1 MMDERVERVER
12 LKQLVAKCD
21 DINTLYELIQK
32 DAFLLEQID
41 DVPFFD
47 TPLHKAASAGHIPLA
62 MEMMRLKP
70 SFARKPNPEGFS
82 PFYLALIKGHTE
94 MVHRLLQ
101 IDGNL
106 VRVKGKEG
114 ITALHYAAKNAK
126 NDELDLL
133 SEFRT
138 VCPDSIEDV
147 TIQNETALHIALKC
161 HNIGAFEVLVG
172 WLQKDW
178 SKDAI
183 SRERTVLNW
192 KDAEGN
198 TVLHVA
204 VSNNQTQASLSV
216 CNKFTYCSNKIKFV
230 VFMKVYGV
238 QRDLIVRIECL
249 NIASSICCIYK
260 YMQSRL

>member
-1 MMDERVERVER
+1 MMDERVKRVES
-12 LKQLVAKCD
+12 LKQLVAECGN
-21 DINTLYELIQK
+21 INTLYKSIEK

-82 PFYLALIKGHTE
+82 PFYLALKNGHTE
-94 MVHRLLQ
+94 MVRRLLQ
-101 IDGNL
+101 VDGNL

-114 ITALHYAAKNAK
+114 ITALHYAAE
-126 NDELDLL
+126 NDQLDLL
-133 SEFRT
+133 NEFRT

-147 TIQNETALHIALKC
+147 TIQNETALHVALKYKKLK
-161 HNIGAFEVLVG
+161 AFEVLVG
-172 WLQKDW
+172 WLRKDW

-183 SRERTVLNW
+183 SRESTVLNW
-192 KDAEGN
+192 KNEEGN

-216 CNKFTYCSNKIKFV
+216 CNKFTYLSNKIKSV
-230 VFMKVYGV
+230 VSKHCKEYMLF
-238 QRDLIVRIECL
+238 
-249 NIASSICCIYK
+249 IYK